1 VGTLKEKQDALKL
14 VADAASIHSEHLK
27 STLEEKRYGQII
39 DDGSF
44 NRARSAYIDKLN
56 KALSEVAR
64 LKLDESLK
72 VSERVSDLNLEEAVD
87 LLHAVQDHI
96 LKLRQHKRRPDFL

>member
-1 VGTLKEKQDALKL
+1 MGTLKEKRDALKL
-14 VADAASIHSEHLK
+14 VMDAANIHSEHLK
-27 STLEEKRYGQII
+27 STLNEKRYGTVI
-39 DDGSF
+39 DNGSF
-44 NRARSAYIDKLN
+44 NRARSEYISKLN
-56 KALSEVAR
+56 SALSEVAR

-87 LLHAVQDHI
+87 VLHAVQDHI